1 MRIGSPS
8 SGSLGVEGEWTLF
21 DRFGGRRRRFFRR
34 IPRSASCIWMNPRT
48 GSSQRMKSHYLL
60 VVSLV
65 ALACVPASAQPQ
77 SSAQAA
83 ITESPPKLTKFD
95 LDFPG
100 GTPAD
105 LVTAIQK
112 ATGRPLNV
120 VILEQDANRRLP
132 PLKMSGVDAAQLFDA
147 LSETSLRMA
156 LINGHYQQTRFGF
169 QTRGRP
175 SDESIWFFRIEE
187 MPPPPP
193 SSRFFQLAPYLGR
206 GLTVDDI
213 TTAIQTAWKMRG
225 DVAPPKISFHKETN
239 LLIAVGDP
247 MSLDTIQQVLSA
259 LDGPKPADEAKPA
272 DKKQ

>member
-1 MRIGSPS
+1 
-8 SGSLGVEGEWTLF
+8 
-21 DRFGGRRRRFFRR
+21 
-34 IPRSASCIWMNPRT
+34 
-48 GSSQRMKSHYLL
+48 MKSRCLL
-60 VVSLV
+60 VVSIA
-65 ALACVPASAQPQ
+65 ALACAPASAQPQ

-83 ITESPPKLTKFD
+83 ITELPPKLTKFD
-95 LDFPG
+95 LNFPG
-100 GTPAD
+100 GTPSD

-147 LSETSLRMA
+147 LTETSPRTA
-156 LINGHYQQTRFGF
+156 LINGQFQQTRFAF

-175 SDESIWFFRIEE
+175 SDESVWFFRVDE

-225 DVAPPKISFHKETN
+225 DVASPKISFHKETN

-247 MSLDTIQQVLSA
+247 MSLDTIQQVLGA
-259 LDGPKPADEAKPA
+259 LDGPKLVDEVKPA
-272 DKKQ
+272 DKKK